1 MGHVRSLDS
10 VIKNVDSECRKR
22 NVDMFRDQVG
32 LNTKFA
38 KLRADVTVDRMDAAN
53 KMVDQHHGRNMD
65 QLFKQTSFLLVRL
78 G

>member
-1 MGHVRSLDS
+1 
-10 VIKNVDSECRKR
+10 
-22 NVDMFRDQVG
+22 MFRDQVG

>member
-1 MGHVRSLDS
+1 MRSLDS
-10 VIKNVDSECRKR
+10 VRVIKNVDSECRKR

-38 KLRADVTVDRMDAAN
+38 KLRADVDRMDAAN
-53 KMVDQHHGRNMD
+53 KMADQHHGRNMD